1 MEVHFIGMGSGFQ
14 LMHKSIPVIE
24 VQFDEESAISGTKNL
39 QAPDH
44 MPLGTI
50 AKGFVDSK
58 ALRKWWK
65 GRAIPA
71 TRSGIDNLLFD
82 LDIDDVSPLVVRSMG
97 LSLSDHYWIRP
108 IDSDLQW
115 SDVNF
120 FDNEFSDDIG
130 DVLFGNRIVS
140 GELDF
145 TSPDN
150 TSDGVL
156 KKRWKIING
165 DRCLIKGGDST
176 YCQEPFNEVFASK
189 AMDLLGIPHVEYTLL
204 HDGDS
209 CYSVCKDMVDK
220 ETELIP
226 AARVSLAS
234 KMPND
239 SSYYDHYVSVCRE
252 HGIDVI
258 GDLDMMLVL
267 DFLISN
273 RDRHFNNFG
282 IIRNAETLEWISAA
296 PIYDSGSSLGS
307 NIPTELFANG
317 KTELCKP
324 FATTFSDQMRFVRS
338 TDWLDREALK
348 SLPALVED
356 VFSDSNGWILPART
370 KLLTGLVESRIARL
384 G

>member
-1 MEVHFIGMGSGFQ
+1 
-14 LMHKSIPVIE
+14 
-24 VQFDEESAISGTKNL
+24 
-39 QAPDH
+39 
-44 MPLGTI
+44 
-50 AKGFVDSK
+50 
-58 ALRKWWK
+58 
-65 GRAIPA
+65 
-71 TRSGIDNLLFD
+71 
-82 LDIDDVSPLVVRSMG
+82 
-97 LSLSDHYWIRP
+97 
-108 IDSDLQW
+108 
-115 SDVNF
+115 
-120 FDNEFSDDIG
+120 
-130 DVLFGNRIVS
+130 
-140 GELDF
+140 
-145 TSPDN
+145 
-150 TSDGVL
+150 
-156 KKRWKIING
+156 
-165 DRCLIKGGDST
+165 
-176 YCQEPFNEVFASK
+176 
-189 AMDLLGIPHVEYTLL
+189 
-204 HDGDS
+204 
-209 CYSVCKDMVDK
+209 MVDK

-338 TDWLDREALK
+338 TGWLDREALK
-348 SLPALVED
+348 PLPALVED